1 MKPFMFIFSDFI
13 ASPRGYAGSEYGNK
27 YRYPLY
33 KYKQIINYQERNS
46 MKIATPTITDFDKE
60 DIAPWAGNR
69 LIDLHMA
76 TLPSK
81 PITRFF

>member
-1 MKPFMFIFSDFI
+1 
-13 ASPRGYAGSEYGNK
+13 
-27 YRYPLY
+27 
-33 KYKQIINYQERNS
+33 